1 MAETSDRKGLAP
13 RRAALALLRD
23 VTERGRMLHEDGPA
37 LARLGPQERARA
49 LRLAG
54 EALRQAGRADRVLK
68 PHLARKPPPA
78 VRAILQIATVEI
90 AQGAAAHGV
99 VDAWVEVAGGSQRTA
114 SYRGLVNAV
123 LRKLEGLTP
132 EAWEKLPVP
141 ILPRWLRRPLV
152 EAWGD
157 RTLQRIEDAHMRGA
171 PLDLTPRSDADAGAL
186 ATETGATLLPTG
198 SLRHV
203 GPAQVTALPG
213 YAEGRFWVQDAA
225 AALPVRLL
233 APEPGARV
241 LDLCAAP
248 GGKTLQLCAAGAEV
262 TALDL
267 SEDRLARVA
276 ENLARCGLEARIVA
290 ADALAFDE
298 GGWDA
303 ICLDAP
309 CSATGT
315 IRRHP
320 DLPVARDGAGI
331 DALIAQQA
339 DLIDHALTLLKPG
352 GRLLYC
358 TCSLIPDEGEVQVE
372 EACARH
378 PGLTVAP
385 LPEAPWIEPDWIA
398 PEGGLRTRPDH
409 WADRGGM
416 DGFFMA
422 VLIKPA

>member
-13 RRAALALLRD
+13 RRAALAMLRD
-23 VTERGRMLHEDGPA
+23 VTERGRMLHEDTPA
-37 LARLGPQERARA
+37 LARLAPQERARA

-54 EALRQAGRADRVLK
+54 EALRQAARADRVLK
-68 PHLARKPPPA
+68 PHLARRPPPA
-78 VRAILQIATVEI
+78 ALAILRLATVEM

-114 SYRGLVNAV
+114 SFRGLVNAV

-132 EAWEKLPVP
+132 EEWEKLPVP

-152 EAWGD
+152 DAWGD
-157 RTLQRIEDAHMRGA
+157 RTVQRIEDAHMRGA
-171 PLDLTPRSDADAGAL
+171 PLDLTPRSDADAEAL
-186 ATETGATLLPTG
+186 AAETGATLLPTG
-198 SLRHV
+198 SLRHR
-203 GPAQVTALPG
+203 GPAQITALPG

-233 APEPGARV
+233 APAEGERV

-248 GGKTLQLCAAGAEV
+248 GGKTLQLAAAGAEV

-267 SEDRLARVA
+267 SEARLARVA
-276 ENLARCGLEARIVA
+276 ENLARCGLDARIVA
-290 ADALAFDE
+290 GDALRYE
-298 GGWDA
+298 ESGWDA

-331 DALIAQQA
+331 DELIAQQA
-339 DLIDHALTLLKPG
+339 QLIDHALTLLKSG

-372 EACARH
+372 QAIARH
-378 PGLTVAP
+378 PGLTMAP
-385 LPEAPWIEPDWIA
+385 LPNSDWIDPHWSA

-409 WADRGGM
+409 WAERGGM
-416 DGFFMA
+416 DGFYMG
-422 VLIKPA
+422 VLIKAA